1 MAAVSLGCVMRWRR
15 RCWLLMAGMVALGSV
30 IRAWQVHMS
39 MEAVMIA
46 FVWFAALCCVEDR
59 LPVFNPHPSWLGVLI
74 GCSLLLGAQW
84 RLERMIQPQAVIILL
99 PLLQAAGLI
108 LLVDRPRRLLRW
120 REPGLVFFLLPL
132 WWVLVRVQ
140 PTSLLSQLTA
150 RLCQILFL
158 GFGVDAAVDGPRLM
172 LYGGGVTVAGPC
184 SGAPMVAQLMAV
196 AAIFTLIFPVGS
208 GRTRVAAAIISM
220 AIASIFAVFANT
232 LRISLLALITVSASP
247 AKSWW
252 FDFFHHGDGG
262 LIFSALA
269 VCMFAPLYFWAQDQY
284 LLSRSVPR

>member
-1 MAAVSLGCVMRWRR
+1 
-15 RCWLLMAGMVALGSV
+15 
-30 IRAWQVHMS
+30 
-39 MEAVMIA
+39 
-46 FVWFAALCCVEDR
+46 
-59 LPVFNPHPSWLGVLI
+59 
-74 GCSLLLGAQW
+74 
-84 RLERMIQPQAVIILL
+84 MIQPQAVIILL

-120 REPGLVFFLLPL
+120 CEPGLVFFLLPL

-284 LLSRSVPR
+284 LRSRSAPR